1 MYVELPIQCKYK
13 LRLLRIRNSSQT
25 GIPLRHT
32 RTYNPSL
39 NLRGGFMR
47 RLLTVMLSLS
57 ALIVPSTFAQSHG
70 PLPPLTAHVDVNV
83 VNVDVTVTD
92 RSGKPVMNLTRGDF
106 EIFEDGKLMPI
117 SNFAIYQTTNIRPK
131 PALTAPPA
139 TQDAAAAPARRRI
152 ILLVDNNFIENIQ
165 RNAAL
170 TALEKQLDMENGGE
184 SEWSVAAIGHT
195 LSVIQ
200 PFMNQKPLI
209 RAAIE
214 RVKRMPTYLA
224 HHEMDRSILSDRTRK
239 NLDMETDSYDYG
251 EVVRFTSR
259 EQTFR
264 AVQSLQSTARAVV
277 EVARAH
283 TADEGKKFMILLTG
297 GMENNTSFT
306 VYDKPSDQELRALRS
321 DKEKVIDGIVQEA
334 NAANFTIHV
343 INARARGMQAPQ
355 HDVENKSSG
364 IDTASPN
371 FFQRGG
377 GNDPIDVAD
386 VDSIPLQ
393 IALGTGGTYLP
404 SNDVRHSFEV
414 VEADT
419 SNFYSLGYSPA
430 HNGDRKYHKINV
442 HVRRSGVTVANRIG
456 YFDLTADDRLEQ
468 SLQERMTFDQAVGPL
483 PVKLTFGSTKTM
495 DKNAIVLPVVAVLP
509 MQRITLLPRDAA
521 LVGRV
526 HVYLSVFD
534 DNGRNVGFHHQLQ
547 EVTVANEQSKDA
559 AQNFRYTMNV
569 RLKKG
574 AFTVVITLRD
584 ELSNELGSAVQ
595 DVRL

>member
-1 MYVELPIQCKYK
+1 
-13 LRLLRIRNSSQT
+13 
-25 GIPLRHT
+25 
-32 RTYNPSL
+32 
-39 NLRGGFMR
+39 MR
-47 RLLTVMLSLS
+47 RLLTVVVSL
-57 ALIVPSTFAQSHG
+57 ALFVVPSISAQSHG

-131 PALTAPPA
+131 PALVAPPA
-139 TQDAAAAPARRRI
+139 TQDAAAEPARRRI
-152 ILLVDNNFIENIQ
+152 VLIVDNNFIENLQ
-165 RNAAL
+165 RNSAL
-170 TALEKQLDMENGGE
+170 TALEKQLDTYGNDA
-184 SEWSVAAIGHT
+184 EWSVAAIGHT
-195 LSVIQ
+195 LTVVQ
-200 PFMNQKPLI
+200 PFTTQKSLI

-214 RVKRMPTYLA
+214 RVKRMPTYLGN
-224 HHEMDRSILSDRTRK
+224 HEMDRSILSDRTRK
-239 NLDMETDSYDYG
+239 NMDFESDTYDYG

-264 AVQSLQSTARAVV
+264 ALQSLQSTARAVV

-306 VYDKPSDQELRALRS
+306 VYDKPSDQEIRALRH
-321 DKEKVIDGIVQEA
+321 DKELVIDGIVHEA

-343 INARARGMQAPQ
+343 INARPRGMQAPQ

-364 IDTASPN
+364 IDTPN

-377 GNDPIDVAD
+377 GNEPIDVAD

-404 SNDVRHSFEV
+404 SNDVRHSFEM

-419 SNFYSLGYSPA
+419 SNFYSLGYSPD

-442 HVRRSGVTVANRIG
+442 HVKRSGVTVANRVG

-468 SLQERMTFDQAVGPL
+468 SLQERMTFNQAVGPL
-483 PVKLTFGSTKTM
+483 PVKLTLGSKKTTSTS
-495 DKNAIVLPVVAVLP
+495 AIVVPVVAALP
-509 MQRITLLPRDAA
+509 MQRITLLPRDEN

-534 DNGRNVGFHHQLQ
+534 ENGRNVGFHHQLQ
-547 EVTVANEQSKDA
+547 EVTVSSDRSKEPD
-559 AQNFRYTMNV
+559 QHFRYTMNV

-584 ELSNELGSAVQ
+584 ELSNELGSAIQ
-595 DVRL
+595 EVRL

>member
-1 MYVELPIQCKYK
+1 
-13 LRLLRIRNSSQT
+13 
-25 GIPLRHT
+25 
-32 RTYNPSL
+32 
-39 NLRGGFMR
+39 MR
-47 RLLTVMLSLS
+47 RSLIVVLSLALFVIPSIS
-57 ALIVPSTFAQSHG
+57 AQNHG

-92 RSGKPVMNLTRGDF
+92 RGGRPVMNLTRGDF
-106 EIFEDGKLMPI
+106 EIFEDGKPMPV
-117 SNFAIYQTTNIRPK
+117 SNFAIYQTTNIQPK
-131 PALTAPPA
+131 PPALTGVPA
-139 TQDAAAAPARRRI
+139 TQDASVGAVRRRI
-152 ILLVDNNFIENIQ
+152 ILLVDNNYIENIE

-170 TALEKQLDMENGGE
+170 TVLEKQLDANYGAD

-195 LSVIQ
+195 LKIIQ
-200 PFMNQKPLI
+200 PFTSQKALI

-214 RVKRMPTYLA
+214 KVKRMPTYMD

-239 NLDMETDSYDYG
+239 NLDMDTQSYDYG

-264 AVQSLQSTARAVV
+264 AVQSLQNTARAVG

-297 GMENNTSFT
+297 GMENNTSYT
-306 VYDKPSDQELRALRS
+306 VYDKPSDQEMRSLRS
-321 DKEKVIDGIVQEA
+321 DKEKVIDGIVHEA

-343 INARARGMQAPQ
+343 INARARGMQTPQ

-364 IDTASPN
+364 IDMSSPN
-371 FFQRGG
+371 LFQLGG

-430 HNGDRKYHKINV
+430 HNGDRKYHRINV
-442 HVRRSGVTVANRIG
+442 HVKRSGVTVANRIG
-456 YFDLTADDRLEQ
+456 YFDLTADDRLEE
-468 SLQERMTFDQAVGPL
+468 SLHERMTFDQAVGPL
-483 PVKLTFGSTKTM
+483 PVELTLGSSKSGTN
-495 DKNAIVLPVVAVLP
+495 NAIVVPVVAVLP
-509 MQRITLLPRDAA
+509 MQRITLLPRDAT

-547 EVTVANEQSKDA
+547 EVTISNEQAKGTP
-559 AQNFRYTMNV
+559 QNFRYTMNV

-584 ELSNELGSAVQ
+584 ELSNELGSAIQ
-595 DVRL
+595 EVRL

>member
-1 MYVELPIQCKYK
+1 
-13 LRLLRIRNSSQT
+13 
-25 GIPLRHT
+25 
-32 RTYNPSL
+32 
-39 NLRGGFMR
+39 MR
-47 RLLTVMLSLS
+47 RLLTVVVSL
-57 ALIVPSTFAQSHG
+57 ALFVIPSISAQSHG
-70 PLPPLTAHVDVNV
+70 PMPPLTAHVDVNV

-92 RSGKPVMNLTRGDF
+92 RNGKPVMNLTRGDF

-131 PALTAPPA
+131 PALTAPPE
-139 TQDAAAAPARRRI
+139 THDAASDPARRRI
-152 ILLVDNNFIENIQ
+152 VLIVDNNFIENLQ

-170 TALEKQLDMENGGE
+170 TALEKQLDTNYGGE
-184 SEWSVAAIGHT
+184 AEWSVAAIGHT
-195 LSVIQ
+195 LTVVQ
-200 PFMNQKPLI
+200 PFTRQKSLI

-214 RVKRMPTYLA
+214 RVKRMPTFLG

-239 NLDMETDSYDYG
+239 GMDFESDSYDYG

-264 AVQSLQSTARAVV
+264 ALQSLQSTARAVV

-306 VYDKPSDQELRALRS
+306 VYDKPSDQELRALRR
-321 DKEKVIDGIVQEA
+321 DKELVIDGIVHEA

-343 INARARGMQAPQ
+343 INARSRGMQAPQ

-364 IDTASPN
+364 IDTPN

-419 SNFYSLGYSPA
+419 SNFYSLGYSPE
-430 HNGDRKYHKINV
+430 HNGDRKYHKIHV
-442 HVRRSGVTVANRIG
+442 KVRRPGVTVANRIG

-468 SLQERMTFDQAVGPL
+468 SLQERMTFDQAIGPL
-483 PVKLTFGSTKTM
+483 PVKLSFGSSKSM
-495 DKNAIVLPVVAVLP
+495 NKNAIVLPVVAAMP
-509 MQRITLLPRDAA
+509 MQRITLLPRDET

-534 DNGRNVGFHHQLQ
+534 ENGRNVGFHHQLQ
-547 EVTVANEQSKDA
+547 EVTVASDRSKEPE
-559 AQNFRYTMNV
+559 QNFRYTMNV

-574 AFTVVITLRD
+574 TFTVVITLRD

>member
-1 MYVELPIQCKYK
+1 
-13 LRLLRIRNSSQT
+13 
-25 GIPLRHT
+25 
-32 RTYNPSL
+32 
-39 NLRGGFMR
+39 MR
-47 RLLTVMLSLS
+47 RLLTVVVSL
-57 ALIVPSTFAQSHG
+57 ALFVVPSISAQSHG

-106 EIFEDGKLMPI
+106 EIFEDGKPMPI
-117 SNFAIYQTTNIRPK
+117 SNFAIYQTMNIQPK
-131 PALTAPPA
+131 PPLVAPPA
-139 TQDAAAAPARRRI
+139 MQDAATEPARRRI
-152 ILLVDNNFIENIQ
+152 VLIVDNNFIENLQ
-165 RNAAL
+165 RNSAL
-170 TALEKQLDMENGGE
+170 TALEKQLDTYGNDA
-184 SEWSVAAIGHT
+184 EWSVAAIGHS
-195 LSVIQ
+195 LVVVQ
-200 PFMNQKPLI
+200 PFTRQKSLI

-214 RVKRMPTYLA
+214 KVKRMPTFLG

-239 NLDMETDSYDYG
+239 GLDFESETYDYG

-264 AVQSLQSTARAVV
+264 ALQSLQSTARAVV

-306 VYDKPSDQELRALRS
+306 VYDKPSDQELRALRH
-321 DKEKVIDGIVQEA
+321 DKELVIDGIVHEA

-343 INARARGMQAPQ
+343 INARPRGMQAPQ

-364 IDTASPN
+364 IDTPN
-371 FFQRGG
+371 FYQRGG
-377 GNDPIDVAD
+377 GNEPIDVAD

-393 IALGTGGTYLP
+393 IALGTGGFYLP

-419 SNFYSLGYSPA
+419 SNFYSLGYSPE

-442 HVRRSGVTVANRIG
+442 HVKRPGVTVANRIG

-483 PVKLTFGSTKTM
+483 PVKLTLGSKKTTSTS
-495 DKNAIVLPVVAVLP
+495 AIVVPVVAAMP
-509 MQRITLLPRDAA
+509 IERITLLPRDET

-534 DNGRNVGFHHQLQ
+534 ENGRNVGFHHQLQ
-547 EVTVANEQSKDA
+547 EVTVSSDRSKEPN
-559 AQNFRYTMNV
+559 QNFRYTMNV

-595 DVRL
+595 EVRL

>member
-1 MYVELPIQCKYK
+1 
-13 LRLLRIRNSSQT
+13 
-25 GIPLRHT
+25 
-32 RTYNPSL
+32 
-39 NLRGGFMR
+39 MR
-47 RLLTVMLSLS
+47 RLLTAVVSF
-57 ALIVPSTFAQSHG
+57 ALFVVPSIYAQNHG

-92 RSGKPVMNLTRGDF
+92 RKGNPVMNLTRGDF
-106 EIFEDGKLMPI
+106 EIFEDGKPMPV

-131 PALTAPPA
+131 PGLTEAPA
-139 TQDAAAAPARRRI
+139 SQEAAVGPARRRI
-152 ILLVDNNFIENIQ
+152 ILLVDNNFIENIE

-170 TALEKQLDMENGGE
+170 TALEKQLDTTYGDE

-195 LSVIQ
+195 LNIIQ
-200 PFMNQKPLI
+200 PFTNQKPLI

-214 RVKRMPTYLA
+214 KVKRMPTFLG
-224 HHEMDRSILSDRTRK
+224 HHEMDRSILSDHTRK
-239 NLDMETDSYDYG
+239 NLDMQTESYDYG

-264 AVQSLQSTARAVV
+264 ALQSLQSTARAVV

-297 GMENNTSFT
+297 GMENNTSYT
-306 VYDKPSDQELRALRS
+306 VYDKPSDQEMRALRH
-321 DKEKVIDGIVQEA
+321 DKEEVIDGIVHEA

-364 IDTASPN
+364 IDMSSPN

-377 GNDPIDVAD
+377 GNDPIDTAD

-430 HNGDRKYHKINV
+430 HNGDRKYHKISV
-442 HVRRSGVTVANRIG
+442 HVKRSGVTVANRIG
-456 YFDLTADDRLEQ
+456 YFDLTADDRFEQ
-468 SLQERMTFDQAVGPL
+468 SLHERMTFDQALGAL
-483 PVKLTFGSTKTM
+483 PVTLTLGTSKIR
-495 DKNAIVLPVVAVLP
+495 DKNAIVVPVVAVLP
-509 MQRITLLPRDAA
+509 MQRITLLPRDAG

-547 EVTVANEQSKDA
+547 EVTVSSDPAKDA

-584 ELSNELGSAVQ
+584 ELSNEIGSAVQ
-595 DVRL
+595 EVRL

>member
-1 MYVELPIQCKYK
+1 
-13 LRLLRIRNSSQT
+13 
-25 GIPLRHT
+25 
-32 RTYNPSL
+32 
-39 NLRGGFMR
+39 MR
-47 RLLTVMLSLS
+47 RLLTAVLSLS
-57 ALIVPSTFAQSHG
+57 ALVIPSTFAQSHG

-92 RSGKPVMNLTRGDF
+92 RNGKPVMNLTRGDF
-106 EIFEDGKLMPI
+106 EIFEDGKLMPL

-131 PALTAPPA
+131 PALTAPPE
-139 TQDAAAAPARRRI
+139 TQDAAVGGSRRRI
-152 ILLVDNNFIENIQ
+152 VLIVDNNFIENLQ

-170 TALEKQLDMENGGE
+170 TALEKQLDTTYGGDA
-184 SEWSVAAIGHT
+184 EWSVAAIGHS
-195 LSVIQ
+195 LIVVQ
-200 PFMNQKPLI
+200 PFTTQRSLI

-214 RVKRMPTYLA
+214 RVKRMPTFLG
-224 HHEMDRSILSDRTRK
+224 HHEMDRSILSDKTRK
-239 NLDMETDSYDYG
+239 GMDFESDSYDYG

-264 AVQSLQSTARAVV
+264 ALQSLQSTARAVV

-306 VYDKPSDQELRALRS
+306 VYDKPSDQELRALRH
-321 DKEKVIDGIVQEA
+321 DKELVIDGIVHEA

-343 INARARGMQAPQ
+343 INARPRGMQAPQ

-364 IDTASPN
+364 IDTPN
-371 FFQRGG
+371 FYQRGG

-419 SNFYSLGYSPA
+419 SNFYSLGYSPE

-442 HVRRSGVTVANRIG
+442 HVKRSGVTVANRIG

-468 SLQERMTFDQAVGPL
+468 SLQERMTFDQAIGPL
-483 PVKLTFGSTKTM
+483 PVKLTFGSSKSM
-495 DKNAIVLPVVAVLP
+495 NQNAIVLPVVAALP
-509 MQRITLLPRDAA
+509 MQRITLLPRDET

-534 DNGRNVGFHHQLQ
+534 ENGRNVGFHHQLQ
-547 EVTVANEQSKDA
+547 EVTVSSDRSKEPG
-559 AQNFRYTMNV
+559 QNFRYTMNV

-574 AFTVVITLRD
+574 TFTVVITLRD

>member
-1 MYVELPIQCKYK
+1 
-13 LRLLRIRNSSQT
+13 
-25 GIPLRHT
+25 
-32 RTYNPSL
+32 
-39 NLRGGFMR
+39 MR
-47 RLLTVMLSLS
+47 RLLTAVVPFVLFVVASIS
-57 ALIVPSTFAQSHG
+57 AQDHG

-92 RSGKPVMNLTRGDF
+92 RGGRPVMNLTRDDF
-106 EIFEDGKLMPI
+106 QVFEDGKLMKV
-117 SNFAIYQTTNIRPK
+117 SNFAIYQTTSVRPK
-131 PALTAPPA
+131 PELTVTESAP
-139 TQDAAAAPARRRI
+139 AAAPEPIRRKI
-152 ILLVDNNFIENIQ
+152 MLLVDNNFIQNIE

-170 TALEKQLDMENGGE
+170 NALEKQLDTTYAGDY
-184 SEWSVAAIGHT
+184 EWSVASIGHT
-195 LSVIQ
+195 LTIIQ
-200 PFMNQKPLI
+200 PFTTQKSLI

-214 RVKRMPTYLA
+214 RVKRMPTYLQ
-224 HHEMDRSILSDRTRK
+224 HHDLDRSILSDRQRK
-239 NLDMETDSYDYG
+239 NLDMDTNGYDYG
-251 EVVRFTSR
+251 EIVRFTSR

-264 AVQSLQSTARAVV
+264 AVQSLQNTARAVV

-321 DKEKVIDGIVQEA
+321 DKEKVIDSIVHEA
-334 NAANFTIHV
+334 NAANFTIHI

-364 IDTASPN
+364 IDMTN
-371 FFQRGG
+371 LFQRGG

-393 IALGTGGTYLP
+393 IALGTGGVYLP
-404 SNDVRHSFEV
+404 SNNVSHSFAV
-414 VEADT
+414 VDADT
-419 SNFYSLGYSPA
+419 SNFYSLGYAPE
-430 HNGDRKYHKINV
+430 HNGDHQYHKIK
-442 HVRRSGVTVANRIG
+442 VRVKQPGVTVANRLG

-468 SLQERMTFDQAVGPL
+468 SLHERMTFDQAVGPL
-483 PVKLTFGSTKTM
+483 PVKLSLGTLKSR
-495 DKNAIVLPVVAVLP
+495 DHDIVVPVVAALP
-509 MQRITLLPRDAA
+509 MQSITLLPRDAT

-534 DNGRNVGFHHQLQ
+534 ENGRNVGFHHQLQ
-547 EVTVANEQSKDA
+547 EVTVTPEQARANG
-559 AQNFRYTMNV
+559 QNFRYTMNV

-574 AFTVVITLRD
+574 AFTVIITLRD

>member
-1 MYVELPIQCKYK
+1 
-13 LRLLRIRNSSQT
+13 
-25 GIPLRHT
+25 
-32 RTYNPSL
+32 
-39 NLRGGFMR
+39 MR
-47 RLLTVMLSLS
+47 RLLTVVVSL
-57 ALIVPSTFAQSHG
+57 AFFVVPSISAQNHG

-92 RSGKPVMNLTRGDF
+92 RSGKPVMNLSRGDF

-131 PALTAPPA
+131 PALTAPPPE
-139 TQDAAAAPARRRI
+139 TQDAVVGEARRRI
-152 ILLVDNNFIENIQ
+152 VLIVDNNFIENLQ

-170 TALEKQLDMENGGE
+170 TALEKQLETYGGDA
-184 SEWSVAAIGHT
+184 EWSVAAIGHSLT
-195 LSVIQ
+195 VVQ
-200 PFMNQKPLI
+200 PFTTQKSLI

-214 RVKRMPTYLA
+214 RVKRMPTFLGN
-224 HHEMDRSILSDRTRK
+224 HEMDRSILSDKTRK
-239 NLDMETDSYDYG
+239 NLDFESDSYDYG

-259 EQTFR
+259 EQTWR
-264 AVQSLQSTARAVV
+264 ALQSLQSTARAVV
-277 EVARAH
+277 EMARAH

-297 GMENNTSFT
+297 GMENNTSYT
-306 VYDKPSDQELRALRS
+306 VYDKPSDQEARALRH
-321 DKEKVIDGIVQEA
+321 DKEMVIDGIVHEA

-364 IDTASPN
+364 IDTPN
-371 FFQRGG
+371 FYQRGG

-419 SNFYSLGYSPA
+419 SNFYSLGYSPD

-442 HVRRSGVTVANRIG
+442 HVKRPGVTVANRVG

-468 SLQERMTFDQAVGPL
+468 SLQERMTFDQAIGPL
-483 PVKLTFGSTKTM
+483 PVKLTFGSSKSTN
-495 DKNAIVLPVVAVLP
+495 KNAIVLPVVAAMP
-509 MQRITLLPRDAA
+509 MQRITLLPRDET

-547 EVTVANEQSKDA
+547 EVTVSSDRSKEPD
-559 AQNFRYTMNV
+559 QNFRYTMNV

-574 AFTVVITLRD
+574 TFTVVITLRD

-595 DVRL
+595 EVRL

>member
-1 MYVELPIQCKYK
+1 
-13 LRLLRIRNSSQT
+13 
-25 GIPLRHT
+25 
-32 RTYNPSL
+32 
-39 NLRGGFMR
+39 MR
-47 RLLTVMLSLS
+47 RLLTAVVSF
-57 ALIVPSTFAQSHG
+57 ALFVVPSISAQNHG

-92 RSGKPVMNLTRGDF
+92 RSGRPVMNLTRGDF
-106 EIFEDGKLMPI
+106 EIFEDGKLMPVT
-117 SNFAIYQTTNIRPK
+117 NFAIYETTSIQPK
-131 PALTAPPA
+131 PPLT
-139 TQDAAAAPARRRI
+139 AAPASQDAVITEPVHRRI
-152 ILLVDNNFIENIQ
+152 VLIVDNNFIENIQ

-170 TALEKQLDMENGGE
+170 TALEKQLDTTYGGDA
-184 SEWSVAAIGHT
+184 EWSVAAIGHT
-195 LSVIQ
+195 LSVVQ
-200 PFMNQKPLI
+200 PFTTQKPLI

-214 RVKRMPTYLA
+214 KVKRMPTFLA
-224 HHEMDRSILSDRTRK
+224 HHEMDRSILSDRQRK
-239 NLDMETDSYDYG
+239 IFDMDTDSYDYG

-264 AVQSLQSTARAVV
+264 AVQSLQSTARAVA

-283 TADEGKKFMILLTG
+283 TADPGKKFMILLTG

-306 VYDKPSDQELRALRS
+306 VYDKASDQELRALRH
-321 DKEKVIDGIVQEA
+321 DKEEVIDGIVHEA

-364 IDTASPN
+364 IDMSSPN

-430 HNGDRKYHKINV
+430 HNGDRKYHRINV
-442 HVRRSGVTVANRIG
+442 KVKRSGVVVANRIG

-468 SLQERMTFDQAVGPL
+468 SLHERMTFDQAVGPL
-483 PVKLTFGSTKTM
+483 PVKLTLGSSKST
-495 DKNAIVLPVVAVLP
+495 DKNAIVVPVVAVLP

-547 EVTVANEQSKDA
+547 EVTVSSEQAKEAS
-559 AQNFRYTMNV
+559 QNFRYTMNV

-595 DVRL
+595 EVRL